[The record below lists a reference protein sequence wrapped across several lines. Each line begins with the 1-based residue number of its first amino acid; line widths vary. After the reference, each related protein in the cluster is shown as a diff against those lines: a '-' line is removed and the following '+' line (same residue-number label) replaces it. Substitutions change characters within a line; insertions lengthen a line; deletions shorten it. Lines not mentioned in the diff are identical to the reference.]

1 MDKIKYVVNKEKGT
15 VTAIATNCRRDV
27 VRKTNKLAKGV
38 GAWHAFDAYVIP
50 DTLSATTRVHGADV
64 FDKEKG
70 KALARK
76 KLLLKYHKE
85 SLKSLRSCMSLQA
98 RLMLS
103 LDTLYNKECEK
114 VASYKQEWETL
125 KKG

>member
-15 VTAIATNCRRDV
+15 VTAIATNCRGDV
-27 VRKTNKLAKGV
+27 VRKTNKLAKGA
-38 GAWHAFDAYVIP
+38 GAWYTFDASVIP

-64 FDKEKG
+64 FDEEKG

-85 SLKSLRSCMSLQA
+85 RQKSLCFCLIA
-98 RLMLS
+98 HTRLM
-103 LDTLYNKECEK
+103 TLLEKLYADEYEK
-114 VASYKQEWETL
+114 VKDCKQEWEAL

>member
-15 VTAIATNCRRDV
+15 VTAIATNCRGDV
-27 VRKTNKLAKGV
+27 VRKADKLAKGA
-38 GAWHAFDAYVIP
+38 GAWYTFNASVIP

-64 FDKEKG
+64 FDEEKG

-85 SLKSLRSCMSLQA
+85 SLKSLRSCLRAHA

-114 VASYKQEWETL
+114 VASYKQEWEAL